1 MDKVLGLLGIS
12 AKAGK
17 LVSGTDIVLEKM
29 KKNQIKLVIVADN
42 ASDKTKKEMRFK
54 CNQNNVPIVIW
65 GDIDTNSKAI
75 GKNNKAI
82 IGILDKG
89 LADSILKTIS

>member
-1 MDKVLGLLGIS
+1 MNKVYGMLGIS

-17 LVSGTDIVLEKM
+17 VVAGTDIVLENM
-29 KKNQIKLVIVADN
+29 KKKKVNLVIVAED
-42 ASDKTKKEMRFK
+42 ASDKTKKEMTFK
-54 CNQNNVPIVIW
+54 CNQYNVDIVFF

-75 GKNNKAI
+75 GKSNKAI

-89 LADSILKTIS
+89 LATSIRKLIS

>member
-1 MDKVLGLLGIS
+1 MNRVYGMLGIS

-17 LVSGTDIVLEKM
+17 VVSGADIVIESM
-29 KKNQIKLVIVADN
+29 KKKKVNLVIVAKD
-42 ASDKTKKEMRFK
+42 ASDKTKKEMTFK
-54 CNQNNVPIVIW
+54 CNIYNVEIVFF

-75 GKNNKAI
+75 GKSNKAI

-89 LADSILKTIS
+89 LADSIRKLIS